1 MGENEEVNNTGISE
15 SRTAA
20 YIHVSLYTTH
30 SETKSRV

>member
-20 YIHVSLYTTH
+20 YIHASLYTMR
-30 SETKSRV
+30 SKTKLRV